1 MVVLGKIRDDSCL
14 LNPVISTFTA
24 KSSRLNERS
33 MTQYLKLFLFA
44 ALLIPHSSNLF
55 AQHLAWRQYTTV
67 DGLPSNAVYGM
78 LQDSRGFMWFAT
90 DLGVCRFNGYAF
102 HRPVDTSSFASNEAF
117 RLAEDAAGRI
127 WFNRLDASVWLV
139 ENDTIRRWK
148 YNHII
153 QKYRREFINLGSLAV
168 DKNGVVWVQL
178 PNLGLLRVL
187 PDGNHK
193 ILPSLD
199 RSVNIFTIVGN
210 KAILSYETSSNPN
223 PEDSPLRTRE
233 IFRWQEGGL
242 VSLGRFPI
250 DIKQAKKSSTSGVW
264 LLRNGDF
271 IFNLLQ
277 TFYLIRDNRL
287 IWQGV
292 KDVVVNDIFEDS
304 DGAILLASR
313 GGKHPGLL
321 RFPSFEHFLRDDFSN
336 ILDKYNIVSAL
347 RDREGGWWTSST
359 NAGIFY
365 CKNPE
370 MEFFDTSNGLPFND
384 VQSITSD
391 GKASVF
397 VSLRPSGVC
406 RIDARNGQ
414 INQLPAPYPGLNAD
428 QTVLRFDSSNQRLW
442 FNPYLTV
449 FEKGH
454 WKEIVYTNPK
464 THSDYPIF
472 IKKITPS
479 HVNRLWWASS
489 FSDFFSIDPQR
500 CTAVRYYVDSS
511 KYSRTHAVA
520 QDFEGNIW
528 VATDEHGL
536 RIWRNNRYEAP
547 PFDHPA
553 LRYPARLVEILPD
566 SSMVISLRGGGLLFR
581 STQGHFSHLTVKDG
595 LSTNWLS
602 DLEIMPDGTIYASSN
617 TGLNVLHPKGNGVW
631 HIEQFNTKHGLPS
644 NQVNDLCLLGGEL
657 WVATDRGIGRFRKKP
672 LPSAVPTPMLEQ
684 FLVNNKIT
692 AFSENLQLSHLQ
704 NNISLHFFA
713 LHYGSG
719 GDINYR
725 YRLAGAD
732 STFVYTHN
740 REINFANLA
749 PGNYRFEVQA
759 QTEEGQWSEAARWS
773 FDILPPWWASWWFR
787 LLGVAALCL
796 AAFLFYRN
804 RLRLI
809 QREAAEREKMRDLE
823 TAALRAQMNPH
834 FIFNCLQAI
843 QSFIARNERD
853 VATSYLAR
861 FAKLIRLTLH
871 SSVNGRHSLGE
882 EMAMLEN
889 YLLLEQMR
897 FKGHFEF
904 VIRTSEGLDPDEISL
919 PPLLVQPYVENAL
932 IHGLEGRETGGRVE
946 IIFTQKQDALEV
958 TVMDN
963 GKGFPEKENVVL
975 DKRPHNSVGMM
986 LTQKRLDLLAGA
998 GKNAGEHFSRETLL
1012 DASGAVTGTRIRFE
1026 VPVLN
1031 G

>member
-1 MVVLGKIRDDSCL
+1 
-14 LNPVISTFTA
+14 
-24 KSSRLNERS
+24 
-33 MTQYLKLFLFA
+33 MTQHLKRFLFA
-44 ALLIPHSSNLF
+44 VFLIIHSSYLF
-55 AQHLAWRQYTTV
+55 AQHPAWRQYTTV

-90 DLGVCRFNGYAF
+90 DLGLCRFNGYEF
-102 HRPVDTSSFASNEAF
+102 HRPVDTSSFSSNESF
-117 RLAEDAAGRI
+117 RLAEDAEGRI

-139 ENDTIRRWK
+139 ENDTVRRWK
-148 YNHII
+148 YNYII
-153 QKYRREFINLGSLAV
+153 QKYRDEFINLGSLAV

-187 PDGNHK
+187 PDGK
-193 ILPSLD
+193 YEILPALGRAS
-199 RSVNIFTIVGN
+199 NIFTNVGN
-210 KAILSYETSSNPN
+210 KAILSYETSTYPN
-223 PEDSPLRTRE
+223 PDDSPLRTRE
-233 IFRWQEGGL
+233 IFRWKEGDL

-250 DIKQAKKSSTSGVW
+250 DIKQAKKSSASGVW

-313 GGKHPGLL
+313 GGKYPGLL
-321 RFPSFEHFLRDDFSN
+321 RFPTFEHFLRDDFSN
-336 ILDKYNIVSAL
+336 MLDKYNIVSAL
-347 RDREGGWWTSST
+347 RDREGGWWAGST
-359 NAGIFY
+359 NAGVFY

-370 MEFFDTSNGLPFND
+370 MEFFDSSTGLPFND
-384 VQSITSD
+384 AQNITSD
-391 GKASVF
+391 GKQSVF
-397 VSLRPSGVC
+397 VSMRPSGIC
-406 RIDARNGQ
+406 MIDTRNGQ
-414 INQLPAPYPGLNAD
+414 INQLPTPFPGLNAD

-449 FEKGH
+449 FEKGQ
-454 WKEIVYTNPK
+454 WKDIFYTYPK
-464 THSDYPIF
+464 TRARFPVF

-479 HVNRLWWASS
+479 HANKLWWASS
-489 FSDFFSIDPQR
+489 FSDFFSIDPQSY
-500 CTAVRYYVDSS
+500 TAVRYYVDSS
-511 KYSRTHAVA
+511 KYARTHAVA

-528 VATDEHGL
+528 VTTDEHGL

-547 PFDHPA
+547 PFAHPA

-566 SSMVISLRGGGLLFR
+566 SSMLISLRGGGLLFR
-581 STQGHFSHLTVKDG
+581 NPKGEFSHLTVKDG

-617 TGLNVLHPKGNGVW
+617 TGLNILHPRGKGVW
-631 HIEQFNTKHGLPS
+631 QIELYNTKHGLPS
-644 NQVNDLCLLGGEL
+644 NQVNDICLLNGDL
-657 WVATDRGIGRFRKKP
+657 WIATDRGIARFRKKP
-672 LPSAVPTPMLEQ
+672 PPSAVPMPFMEQ
-684 FLVNNKIT
+684 FLVNNQVM
-692 AFSENLQLSHLQ
+692 AFSENLQLSHRQ
-704 NNISLHFFA
+704 NNVSLRFFSLH
-713 LHYGSG
+713 YRSG
-719 GDINYR
+719 GDISYR
-725 YRLAGAD
+725 YRLIGAD
-732 STFVYTHN
+732 NTFVYTRN
-740 REINFANLA
+740 REVNFANLA

-759 QTEEGQWSEAARWS
+759 QTEGDQWSDAARWS
-773 FDILPPWWASWWFR
+773 FDILPPWWATWWFR
-787 LLGVAALCL
+787 LLGVTALGL
-796 AAFLFYRN
+796 TAFVFYRN
-804 RLRLI
+804 RLRVI
-809 QREAAEREKMRDLE
+809 QRKAAEREKMRDLE

-871 SSVNGRHSLGE
+871 GSVDGRHSLAE

-946 IIFTQKQDALEV
+946 IIFTQKPDALEV
-958 TVMDN
+958 TVIDN
-963 GKGFPEKENVVL
+963 GKGFSEKEKAAF
-975 DKRPHNSVGMM
+975 DRRPHNSVGMM

-998 GKNAGEHFSRETLL
+998 GNNAGDHFSRETLF
-1012 DASGAVTGTRIRFE
+1012 DANGAVAGARIRFQ